1 MVTESNTRRFTRLRQ
16 IIMIS
21 LPHYRINFKPMKK
34 SYRILG
40 GLLAFGIM
48 AAGPAAAQ
56 RALKDSVI
64 ISFNEQ
70 TKMVIYGTDRKEIEK
85 LSQYDFN
92 RLIKDVLSRLD
103 SVSPAKGVSRDW
115 VDGEIYLKKDSA
127 RDEDKGYRA
136 PKKESGGESRLGHRE
151 ADGEETIVKVTTVDG
166 AKGNTEAV
174 TDTVFIKHP
183 RRYVR
188 RSPRQGIDFRLGLN
202 TYGDKKPNGYSPD
215 DFDLRPGSSRY
226 VSLGIIRSF
235 PVVKGRKS
243 SFFVDL
249 GIDVSWYN
257 LMFEGEEVIR
267 KENSGVVFTRLIDS
281 EGREVS
287 LKKNKLV
294 APYANLSMM
303 PTLTFSGS
311 VISHISGGMYA
322 GYRIG
327 GYHKSKTTGG
337 EKERVSGDFHMQDIR
352 YGLALEVGVR
362 SFPDLFV
369 NYDINNLFE
378 PAKGPQVRMLSFGLK
393 M

>member
-1 MVTESNTRRFTRLRQ
+1 
-16 IIMIS
+16 
-21 LPHYRINFKPMKK
+21 MKK
-34 SYRILG
+34 SYNIPG
-40 GLLAFGIM
+40 GLVALGII
-48 AAGPAAAQ
+48 AGASVTAQ
-56 RALKDSVI
+56 PVLKDSVI

-103 SVSPAKGVSRDW
+103 SVSPANGVSKDW

-127 RDEDKGYRA
+127 REEGKGRV
-136 PKKESGGESRLGHRE
+136 PEREGRGESRLGHRE
-151 ADGEETIVKVTTVDG
+151 GEEEKTVVKVTRTAG
-166 AKGNTEAV
+166 GENESTEAV
-174 TDTVFIKHP
+174 TDTVFIRHP
-183 RRYVR
+183 RKYVR

-202 TYGDKKPNGYSPD
+202 TYGEKKLNGYDPD
-215 DFDLRPGSSRY
+215 DFDLRPGGSRY
-226 VSLGIIRSF
+226 VSLGIVRSF
-235 PVVKGRKS
+235 PVVKGRKN
-243 SFFVDL
+243 SFFMDL

-257 LMFEGEEVIR
+257 LMFEGSEVIR
-267 KENSGVVFTRLIDS
+267 KEESGVVFTKLIDT

-294 APYANLSMM
+294 APYVNLSMM
-303 PTLTFSGS
+303 PTLTFAGS
-311 VISHISGGMYA
+311 VISHVSGGMYA

-327 GYHKSKTTGG
+327 GYHKSKAHGG
-337 EKERVSGDFHMQDIR
+337 DKERVSSDFHMQDLR
-352 YGLALEVGVR
+352 YGLALELGVR

-378 PAKGPQVRMLSFGLK
+378 TAKGPQVRMLSFGLK